1 MKNQLAVISALL
13 LGFMPIAALA
23 DVTAEPLSGVTIED
37 ASATTAGQGET
48 SQVRFRISNSG
59 VDDIALI
66 GISSDVSESGAIV
79 IDDPLSG
86 DRDIE
91 MLTVLREEEL
101 DLTTSHIRGEL
112 RNVTEPFVEGEFVAF
127 NLVFR
132 SGTVSAEAHIHRP

>member
-1 MKNQLAVISALL
+1 MRNRLFAVSAFALGLAPFAS
-13 LGFMPIAALA
+13 LA
-23 DVTAEPLSGVTIED
+23 DVTSEPLSGVTIED
-37 ASATTAGQGET
+37 AFATIAGQDET

-66 GISSDVSESGAIV
+66 GISSDVSESGAFV

-112 RNVTEPFVEGEFVAF
+112 RGATKPFVEGEFVAF